1 MQHRIISLINFLFYF
16 WLQWVFVAAHGISLV
31 AVSEGY
37 YLVTLLGLLIA
48 EAQALEQAGFTNS

>member
-1 MQHRIISLINFLFYF
+1 MDMQHRIISLINFLFYF
-16 WLQWVFVAAHGISLV
+16 WLQWVFVAAHGISLL

-48 EAQALEQAGFTNS
+48 VASLGV